1 MGYKKDDKCL
11 QKAFDDERL
20 FVLMTRD
27 ITSSH
32 VVVEWIKL
40 NIGVQ
45 PPEKLHE
52 ALDCAI
58 EMFTNAEK
66 FIQRKACIC
75 LPNECVYPNCRCSKP
90 FQS

>member
-1 MGYKKDDKCL
+1 MGYKNNDPCIA
-11 QKAFDDERL
+11 KALDEERL

-27 ITSSH
+27 NVAPE

-40 NIGVQ
+40 SIRTQ

-58 EMFTNAEK
+58 EMIKKRDYILAKK
-66 FIQRKACIC
+66 FVQHMDNGESPLAD
-75 LPNECVYPNCRCSKP
+75 Y
-90 FQS
+90 